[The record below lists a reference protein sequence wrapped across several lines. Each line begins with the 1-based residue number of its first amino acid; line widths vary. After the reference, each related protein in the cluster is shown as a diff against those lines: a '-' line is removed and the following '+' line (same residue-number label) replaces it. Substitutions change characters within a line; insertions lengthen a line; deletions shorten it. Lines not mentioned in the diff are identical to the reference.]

1 MECRMDGRNA
11 LITGSSRGLGRA
23 MAMSFASSGANV
35 VVCGRRE
42 DVLAET
48 QKEVEAV
55 ADGKVIAIVSDVSS
69 ADGVNTLLD
78 GAESAL
84 GHIDILVNNAG
95 ASKRAPFCEI
105 TDEEW
110 AYDFEL
116 KVYGAIRTC
125 RRLMPGM
132 MERKWGRIIN
142 VLNVGAKAPPGGG
155 APTAVSRATGMAI
168 TKVLSKE
175 GAPHNVLANALL
187 VGRIESDQWLNRWE
201 DTDKSMTYDEF
212 LDDMAKDLKLPIGRL
227 GTAEEFANLACF
239 LCSDAGSYINGVA
252 INVDGGTSPAV

>member
-1 MECRMDGRNA
+1 
-11 LITGSSRGLGRA
+11 
-23 MAMSFASSGANV
+23 
-35 VVCGRRE
+35 
-42 DVLAET
+42 
-48 QKEVEAV
+48 
-55 ADGKVIAIVSDVSS
+55 
-69 ADGVNTLLD
+69 
-78 GAESAL
+78 
-84 GHIDILVNNAG
+84 
-95 ASKRAPFCEI
+95 
-105 TDEEW
+105 
-110 AYDFEL
+110 
-116 KVYGAIRTC
+116 
-125 RRLMPGM
+125 MPGM

-252 INVDGGTSPAV
+252 INVRNLFHFRLEFVQMVIKKHHKLLKR

>member
-69 ADGVNTLLD
+69 ADGVNALLD

-105 TDEEW
+105 TDKEW

>member
-23 MAMSFASSGANV
+23 MAISFASSGANV

-84 GHIDILVNNAG
+84 GHIDILVNN
-95 ASKRAPFCEI
+95 
-105 TDEEW
+105 
-110 AYDFEL
+110 
-116 KVYGAIRTC
+116 
-125 RRLMPGM
+125 
-132 MERKWGRIIN
+132 
-142 VLNVGAKAPPGGG
+142 GGI
-155 APTAVSRATGMAI
+155 S
-168 TKVLSKE
+168 
-175 GAPHNVLANALL
+175 
-187 VGRIESDQWLNRWE
+187 
-201 DTDKSMTYDEF
+201 
-212 LDDMAKDLKLPIGRL
+212 
-227 GTAEEFANLACF
+227 
-239 LCSDAGSYINGVA
+239 
-252 INVDGGTSPAV
+252 